1 MAGLAAARMSGGSE
15 LHAAGLACE
24 KACSPNLVRSHGITY
39 LLLEAD
45 RRPVLVAALLDV
57 RIMSARYAWHLP
69 VCISYMIVYSLKSIR
84 QQIGSQCSS
93 NRLGV
98 TWLQMSSWWMRCA
111 AVFWTCCCGS
121 SADCRMLV
129 LRYSSLAL
137 TWQVQA
143 PCRDFCSYA
152 TGYLTEV
159 VAANYIHSFLLQSV
173 KCSTQLQ

>member
-1 MAGLAAARMSGGSE
+1 VHYSVIEICGLKNVTGRKCYVKKCILSSFLNMAGLAAARMSGGSE

-98 TWLQMSSWWMRCA
+98 TWLQMSS
-111 AVFWTCCCGS
+111 
-121 SADCRMLV
+121 
-129 LRYSSLAL
+129 
-137 TWQVQA
+137 
-143 PCRDFCSYA
+143 
-152 TGYLTEV
+152 
-159 VAANYIHSFLLQSV
+159 
-173 KCSTQLQ
+173 